1 MIAQMRDIGRT
12 AQKETRK
19 SRRDRERRVHLPA
32 GTDTA
37 PALKP
42 PDPDEAGSDNGA
54 VQVAVPFDDAHA
66 FTNANTLDI
75 EEW

>member
-1 MIAQMRDIGRT
+1 MVAQMRDIGRT

-19 SRRDRERRVHLPA
+19 SRRDRERRVHLRA

-37 PALKP
+37 PTLNP
-42 PDPDEAGSDNGA
+42 PGADEAGSENYA
-54 VQVAVPFDDAHA
+54 VHAAVPFDD
-66 FTNANTLDI
+66 I